1 MSVLTQVMARP
12 ALMADLD
19 RREWDDLL
27 VLGKTSQVLA
37 RLHGL
42 AQDCGALATAPR
54 PAVDVLESARIY
66 ADYRQL
72 LARREMAE
80 LDAVLSGCGFPV
92 VLLKGAAYL
101 MAQVPLGK
109 GRRLNDID
117 LLVPREHLA
126 QAESIL
132 QQAGWAFDEELT
144 EYDERYYRE
153 WTHEIPPLRQPDSP
167 LEVDLHHNIIQPT
180 GRIKVDAGRLF
191 DAITPVEGTCFS
203 VLSPQDM
210 FLHSAT
216 HLFMSDE
223 LRGGLRDL
231 VDMQMLCD
239 HYCAADPLYWQ
250 RLADRAAQ
258 LGLSRPLYH
267 AAGAMRRL
275 LSVEIPGE
283 VWREIAG
290 GAPVA
295 PVDAILT
302 RAIDRHLAPASPAE
316 GPSGIAEKLLFL
328 RSHWVRMPPLM
339 LVRHLAYKWWVG
351 LRSPAPR
358 AERPDDPL
366 LP

>member
-1 MSVLTQVMARP
+1 MSVLTDVMAHPQR
-12 ALMADLD
+12 MAELG
-19 RREWDDLL
+19 RHEWDDLL

-42 AQDCGALATAPR
+42 AEDCDALQAAPR
-54 PAVDVLESARIY
+54 AAVEVLHSARVY
-66 ADYRQL
+66 ADYRQM
-72 LARREMAE
+72 LARREVAE
-80 LDAVLSGCGFPV
+80 LEAVFNDCGFPV

-101 MAQVPLGK
+101 MADVPLGK

-117 LLVPREHLA
+117 LLVPPANLGA
-126 QAESIL
+126 AESLL
-132 QQAGWAFDEELT
+132 QAAGWRFDEELT
-144 EYDERYYRE
+144 EYDDRYYRE
-153 WTHEIPPLRQPDSP
+153 WTHEIPPMRQPESP

-180 GRIKVDAGRLF
+180 GRFTVDAERLF
-191 DAITPVEGTCFS
+191 ESVLPLPGSCFS

-239 HYCAADPLYWQ
+239 HFEAQDPAYWQ
-250 RLADRAAQ
+250 GLLARAGE
-258 LGLSRPLYH
+258 LGLQRPLYH

-275 LSVEIPGE
+275 LGSSIPE
-283 VWREIAG
+283 PVWAGIAG
-290 GAPVA
+290 DAPAWPLDGV
-295 PVDAILT
+295 LN
-302 RAIDRHLAPASPAE
+302 RAIDRHLAPQAPAE
-316 GPSGIAEKLLFL
+316 GASWFAENLLFI

-339 LVRHLAYKWWVG
+339 LLRHLAYKWWVG
-351 LRSPAPR
+351 LRSPNEA